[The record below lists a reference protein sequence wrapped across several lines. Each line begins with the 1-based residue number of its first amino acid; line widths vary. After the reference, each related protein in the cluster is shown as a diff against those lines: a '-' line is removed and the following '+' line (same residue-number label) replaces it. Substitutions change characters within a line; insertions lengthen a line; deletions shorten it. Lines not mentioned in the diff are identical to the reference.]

1 MIVCVLHIRDITL
14 GATNMKK
21 LKDFFYDKNDIII
34 VLLIVA
40 IAALIIYT
48 RIDSIMSYPA
58 EYASKAAATEKKETT
73 EITQAPETEE
83 TVGEDVTI
91 VIEDSDT
98 SSAVA
103 DKLYEAGLIDSAE
116 DFESFVSS
124 AGKSDA
130 IQSGTFQIPS
140 GSSHEEILD
149 IIT

>member
-1 MIVCVLHIRDITL
+1 
-14 GATNMKK
+14 MKK

-58 EYASKAAATEKKETT
+58 EYASKAAATEKKETTEKKEIT